1 MKIVVT
7 GGSGRLGQHVVDELL
22 AHGHAVLSLDR
33 VPPAVVRCPAWVADL
48 TRSGDAYQ
56 ALQGADGVVHL
67 AAWQAPGLTADT
79 ETFANNVSATYNVLK
94 AASDLGVRHA
104 VVASSI
110 AAYGLIYART
120 LEPPDYLP
128 LDEAYPC
135 KPQDPYGLSKVVGE
149 QIADSFARLGGMS
162 IASLRFPGVV
172 FDLSYE
178 SIRERWRDPS
188 VRRGGFW
195 SYVDARD
202 AARACRLAV
211 EADLDGHQVFN
222 VAAPTSLM
230 REPTTELLRRYGLEP
245 RRLKEGLA
253 GNWSAMDS
261 AKAAR
266 VLRYRA
272 EHQWQQ
278 YLAVAA
284 DEPTEGYTGA

>member
-7 GGSGRLGQHVVDELL
+7 GGSGRLGQHVVDELV
-22 AHGHAVLSLDR
+22 AHDHAVLSLDR
-33 VPPAVVRCPAWVADL
+33 VPPAVARGPAWVADL
-48 TRSGDAYQ
+48 TRSGDVYQ

-67 AAWQAPGLTADT
+67 AAWQAPGMTPDT
-79 ETFANNVSATYNVLK
+79 ETFANNASATYNVLK

-104 VVASSI
+104 VLASSI
-110 AAYGLIYART
+110 AAYGFIYARH
-120 LEPPDYLP
+120 LAPPDYLP

-135 KPQDPYGLSKVVGE
+135 APQDPYGLSKVVGE
-149 QIADSFARLGGMS
+149 QIADSFARLGSIS

-172 FDLSYE
+172 FDLTYQ
-178 SIRERWRDPS
+178 SIPDRWRDPGA
-188 VRRGGFW
+188 RRGGFW
-195 SYVDARD
+195 TYVDARD
-202 AARACRLAV
+202 AARACRLAA
-211 EADLDGHQVFN
+211 EADLGGHEVFN
-222 VAAPTSLM
+222 VAAPTSIM

-245 RRLKEGLA
+245 RRLPEGLA

-266 VLRYRA
+266 VLGYRA

-278 YLAVAA
+278 YLAGAA